1 MSMLSTTAKTRLGVR
16 TARQAAKHPTLTG
29 RTVRAAR
36 PALRAARPALRAAR
50 PALRGA
56 VKGTSRV
63 ERRRARHR
71 AESLVGS
78 GRAIGQ
84 TLLAL
89 GRQAADEAA
98 EAQARRKRTMPRV
111 AAGVAIGAGAMYF
124 LEPGSGA
131 EHRRRAQRLIAGESG
146 GSSRP

>member
-1 MSMLSTTAKTRLGVR
+1 MLSTTAKARLGVR
-16 TARQAAKHPTLTG
+16 TARQAAKHPKLTG
-29 RTVRAAR
+29 RAVRAAR
-36 PALRAARPALRAAR
+36 PALRAAK

-56 VKGTSRV
+56 VQGTSRV

-89 GRQAADEAA
+89 GREAADEAA
-98 EAQARRKRTMPRV
+98 ETQARRKRTMPRV

-146 GSSRP
+146 GSSRGS